1 MIDRR
6 RMLRHVFGLSASAS
20 AACLGSTA
28 RKAFAQTNQAHPY
41 PTRTVRIVT
50 PFPPGSGPDAALRL
64 VSERLGRTWSQP
76 VLVDN
81 KPGGNGF
88 IAVAAFKQGN
98 SEGYDLIQLDNTHVT
113 THPLT
118 FGKLPYD
125 VAQDF
130 APLRMMLRTPFFVA
144 VAADSPF
151 NSIDDIV
158 AAAKAAH
165 GKINYGSWFI
175 GSPGHLGALRLEAMM
190 GIRMTH
196 VPYRDFG
203 QLYNAVSTKEVDWA
217 LGSAASAG
225 GMAQSGKIRFIAL
238 AAARRDPLYPNVPA
252 TAEQPTTRGY
262 EVTGWAGLFAP
273 RGIPAALAN
282 KIAADIAAALAA
294 PEVVERYRALGF
306 EAPDL
311 DPAAFSQ
318 LIQSETASWREI
330 IRTANL
336 RLD

>member
-1 MIDRR
+1 MIERR
-6 RMLRHVFGLSASAS
+6 RTLGLLAGAGPAALMGITASS
-20 AACLGSTA
+20 VW
-28 RKAFAQTNQAHPY
+28 AQTY
-41 PTRTVRIVT
+41 PTRPVRIVT
-50 PFPPGSGPDAALRL
+50 PFPPGAGPDAALRL
-64 VSERLGRTWSQP
+64 VSDRLAKTWSQP
-76 VLVDN
+76 VVIDN

-88 IAVAAFKQGN
+88 IAVAAFKQG
-98 SEGYDLIQLDNTHVT
+98 STDGYDLIQLDNTHVT
-113 THPLT
+113 THPQT

-125 VAQDF
+125 VAADF
-130 APLRMMLRTPFFVA
+130 APLRIMLRTPFFVA
-144 VAADSPF
+144 VAAGSPF

-158 AAAKAAH
+158 AAAKAAP

-175 GSPGHLGALRLEAMM
+175 GSPGHLGALRLQAMM
-190 GIRMTH
+190 NIQMTH

-203 QLYNAVSTKEVDWA
+203 QLYNAVATQEVHWA

-238 AAARRDPLYPNVPA
+238 AAPARAPLYPNVPA
-252 TAEQPTTRGY
+252 TAESPSTRGY

-273 RGIPAALAN
+273 RSVPPALSD

-294 PEVVERYRALGF
+294 SEVVERYRTLGF

-311 DPAAFSQ
+311 NPAAFTA
-318 LIQSETASWREI
+318 LIQRETADWREI

-336 RLD
+336 KLD